1 MMPESG
7 DGRSRRSRL
16 SLRLQVI
23 AAMALVLSPLLIMGA
38 IHAWSEQKFSEK
50 LRFHEIQQT
59 AQDHFRQTDAM
70 LMRARIALQM
80 ITPDDRE
87 WTCPQIGQ
95 RFSALELPLRNT
107 LRFDAEGL
115 LTCSEIGEGLVGM
128 PMPQLEWN
136 DRLRRGVEAIEV
148 SGQRGMALGDPSIYL
163 LRRQHDE
170 AGVFTGSIAM
180 SLSLEDIVARI
191 SRSQSSGV
199 TVSLVVPGGQ
209 VVGSNIVAGV
219 PMEWI
224 SEGAA
229 LDRKTYRLS
238 PDQGPPLDVVLLP
251 LSAEGLWLMVGSPA
265 PPQRVEV
272 ILAFLVPILAYLAAL
287 LAASWIADAMVLRWL
302 ERIRLRILDMR
313 SSAKYALLAPELSR
327 APREVQ
333 QVAEAFD
340 ELTSRVSTH
349 ESDLQSALL
358 QMKLAFREVH
368 HRVKNNLQVMLSMLK
383 LQGRGEALPET
394 QSALKVAAHRV
405 AMMAAV
411 HHTLLNEGNLD
422 SVEAL
427 DLFNAISNQVD
438 EQQGWVDGGRHLI
451 PDVTPGP
458 LPADM
463 AVPLGM
469 FVLEAV
475 GLLCPEAGSDDNTD
489 IVLHLDRQSDG
500 ACRLTLTCKGGDEE
514 SDAEMDRDTSLFL
527 SAFARQ
533 IGGSVSVGPH
543 EDGLI
548 AIELEFHV
556 DAQDQTSSLLQ
567 PK

>member
-23 AAMALVLSPLLIMGA
+23 AAMAIVLSPLLVMGG

-50 LRFHEIQQT
+50 LRFHEIQQS
-59 AQDHFRQTDAM
+59 AQDRYRQTDAM
-70 LMRARIALQM
+70 LVRSRTALRMIAVENTDLSCSEIASRTAVLDM
-80 ITPDDRE
+80 
-87 WTCPQIGQ
+87 
-95 RFSALELPLRNT
+95 PLRNT
-107 LRFDAEGL
+107 VRFDADGIV
-115 LTCSEIGEGLVGM
+115 TCSDVGEGVIGT
-128 PMPQLEWN
+128 PMVELDWHE
-136 DRLRRGVEAIEV
+136 RMRKGVETIEV
-148 SGQRGMALGDPSIYL
+148 SGRRSRALGDPAIFL
-163 LRRQHDE
+163 LHRVNDE
-170 AGVFTGSIAM
+170 QGNFAGSVALSM
-180 SLSLEDIVARI
+180 SLVDIAARI
-191 SRSQSSGV
+191 AEAFDSS
-199 TVSLVVPGGQ
+199 TTTTALVVRGGD
-209 VVGSNIVAGV
+209 VIGSNIVASV
-219 PMEWI
+219 PPEWT
-224 SEGAA
+224 SDGAT
-229 LDRKTYRLS
+229 LNQNTYRLR

-251 LSAEGLWLMVGSPA
+251 LRTDGLWLMVGSPA

-340 ELTSRVSTH
+340 DLTSRVSTH
-349 ESDLQSALL
+349 ESDLQSALV
-358 QMKLAFREVH
+358 QMKSAFREVH

-427 DLFNAISNQVD
+427 DLFNAICNQVD

-475 GLLCPEAGSDDNTD
+475 GLLCPEAGSDDNAD
-489 IVLHLDRQSDG
+489 IVLHFDRQSEG

-548 AIELEFHV
+548 AIELDFNV
-556 DAQDQTSSLLQ
+556 DAED
-567 PK
+567 